1 MDLRDNCTFRIYQ
14 ETDSIKVHLSTLYY
28 NHISAIVIKY
38 AKYIVFLF
46 QPYHSAVCTN
56 ELNWGLKL
64 YLSTVVTAD
73 CSPSCPGDGFV
84 CWRLCFRDR
93 LNNCWCKN
101 PAPGCSLPLAWFSV
115 GFHPHSVPSAH
126 HTAASLGM
134 LLEIIICHTFRTHY
148 TWLRNEYYDSLQLGC
163 VYK

>member
-1 MDLRDNCTFRIYQ
+1 MDLHDNCTFRIYQ

-56 ELNWGLKL
+56 ELNWGLQL

-84 CWRLCFRDR
+84 CWPPCFRDR

-101 PAPGCSLPLAWFSV
+101 PAPGCSLLTAPRLILCGFSSTLCAKRT
-115 GFHPHSVPSAH
+115 PHSRQPGDAARDH
-126 HTAASLGM
+126 HMSYFSYALHLAEEWIL
-134 LLEIIICHTFRTHY
+134 
-148 TWLRNEYYDSLQLGC
+148 W
-163 VYK
+163 